1 MITHNKTVKELI
13 IEDVEKACKAIKRI
27 NGFDNNIE
35 VVERWDQ
42 KGNDRAAI
50 PCLFIHTGNET
61 KENRP
66 SLITGCTLT
75 VHLDLWTV
83 HDKEKYPGSTDG
95 LLNSFAYDIEK
106 AVMQDIQR
114 NDLAERT
121 TVVSVDLFET
131 VEGQPYAGVIATLEI
146 KYKHKT
152 GDPKTQL

>member
-1 MITHNKTVKELI
+1 MTNTTVKERILNDI
-13 IEDVEKACKAIKRI
+13 EKAVKGIRRI

-42 KGNDRAAI
+42 RGNDKSVI

-66 SLITGCTLT
+66 SLVTGCTLT
-75 VHLDLWTV
+75 VHLDLWTI
-83 HDKEKYPGSTDG
+83 HDKAKFPGSTDE

-106 AVMQDIQR
+106 AAMADIQR
-114 NDLAERT
+114 SGLAERT
-121 TVVSVDLFET
+121 TVTDIDLFET

>member
-1 MITHNKTVKELI
+1 MMSHKTVKEWILDDI
-13 IEDVEKACKAIKRI
+13 EKAVKGIRRI
-27 NGFDNNIE
+27 NGFDNNVE

-42 KGNDRAAI
+42 RGNDKAII

-66 SLITGCTLT
+66 SLVTGCTLT
-75 VHLDLWTV
+75 VHLDLWTI
-83 HDKEKYPGSTDG
+83 HDKAKFTGSTDE
-95 LLNSFAYDIEK
+95 LLNSFAHDIEK
-106 AVMQDIQR
+106 SVMADVQR
-114 NDLAERT
+114 NGLAERT
-121 TVVSVDLFET
+121 TVTNIDLFET